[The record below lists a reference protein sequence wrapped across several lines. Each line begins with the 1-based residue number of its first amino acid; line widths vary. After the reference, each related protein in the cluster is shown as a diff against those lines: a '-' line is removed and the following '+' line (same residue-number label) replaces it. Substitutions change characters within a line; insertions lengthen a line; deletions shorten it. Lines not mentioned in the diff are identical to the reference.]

1 MARPIWRGT
10 VSFGMVSIPVALY
23 PVVQEKDVRFH
34 QIHKTCGSRIQ
45 LKKWCPV
52 DECIV
57 EPDEIERAYE
67 VSKGK
72 YVVIE
77 DEDLESIPVPTKHTI
92 TVSAFVKSEEI
103 DPVYFD
109 KPYYLEPEKTGKKPY
124 ALLLKAL
131 ESKGVAALGKIAIR
145 QKENLTLVRASEG
158 RLVLETLHFPDEIR
172 QPEAA
177 AVKADVDDRE
187 LKMAES
193 LIDLLADEFHPEN
206 YKDEY
211 REAVLDLIEK
221 KAEGEE
227 IKDQPEQKS
236 EVQVID
242 LMEALKRSIASAQ
255 GKPEKAAKPKATRA
269 KTGQKKAS

>member
-1 MARPIWRGT
+1 
-10 VSFGMVSIPVALY
+10 MVSIPVALY

-67 VSKGK
+67 ISKGK
-72 YVVIE
+72 YVVID
-77 DEDLESIPVPTKHTI
+77 DEDLESVPVPTKHTI

-109 KPYYLEPEKTGKKPY
+109 KPYYLEPETTGKKPY

-158 RLVLETLHFPDEIR
+158 RLVMETLHFPDEIR
-172 QPEAA
+172 QPESAA
-177 AVKADVDDRE
+177 TKADVDERE

-193 LIDLLADEFHPEN
+193 LIDLLADDFHPEK
-206 YKDEY
+206 YRDEY
-211 REAVLDLIEK
+211 REAVMELIEK

-242 LMEALKRSIASAQ
+242 LMEALKRSIESAQ
-255 GKPEKAAKPKATRA
+255 GKPGKPAAKQEAKPKATRA
-269 KTGQKKAS
+269 KAAHKKAS